1 MKMTDT
7 PWPILEGIV
16 GSTAHGL
23 ATATSDEDRLSVFGY
38 STDAFWSLWKPQDT
52 FVTTNPDSQSHELGK
67 FLALAS
73 KCNPTIMELLY
84 LESYTDKLPE
94 WGDELIALRDAF
106 LSQGYV
112 TNAYAGYAESQ
123 FRKLQL
129 RDYKDFSAG
138 GGTRAHKNAKH
149 MFRLLEQGQD
159 LNETGTLSIKVK
171 DPEWY
176 HSLKGWSLEQLSDE
190 FMRRLE
196 RFYEKPSILRIEPDY
211 KRINGYLYD
220 FRKAN
225 S

>member
-1 MKMTDT
+1 MRSI
-7 PWPILEGIV
+7 ILGGIV

-38 STDAFWSLWKPQDT
+38 STDAFWSLSQPRET
-52 FVTTNPDSQSHELGK
+52 YVTTNPDSQSHELAK
-67 FLALAS
+67 FLSLAS

-84 LESYTDKLPE
+84 LESYTE
-94 WGDELIALRDAF
+94 EVWVWGQELINMRSYF
-106 LSQGYV
+106 LSENYV
-112 TNAYAGYAESQ
+112 TNAYVGYAESQ

-159 LNETGTLSIKVK
+159 LNETGSLSIRVK

-190 FMRRLE
+190 FMRRME
-196 RFYEKPSILRIEPDY
+196 TFYEKKSILPKEPDF

-220 FRKAN
+220 YRKAN
-225 S
+225 A